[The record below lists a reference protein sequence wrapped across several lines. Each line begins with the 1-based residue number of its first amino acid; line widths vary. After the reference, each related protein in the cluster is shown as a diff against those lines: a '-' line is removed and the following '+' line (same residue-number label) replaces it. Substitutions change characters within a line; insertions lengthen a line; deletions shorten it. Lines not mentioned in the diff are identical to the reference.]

1 MSAKKQVTKDMIL
14 SAAFNM
20 MRCGGI
26 EAINVKALAK
36 ELNCSTQPIY
46 LSFSSMDDLRSELSA
61 KAIQYFLFKLK
72 SESSDLQFNL
82 YSMSYINFANNEKKI
97 FQFLFMRRNS
107 FAELKESLSLIIN
120 ESIISIMKKYSINYD
135 EAHRLHDQLWMHA
148 HGIASMIAT
157 DFCDWNMK
165 KAEDMLMEF
174 QICLREKYN
183 K

>member
-1 MSAKKQVTKDMIL
+1 MIL
-14 SAAFNM
+14 LYHIFRVLSIYF
-20 MRCGGI
+20 CGVLW
-26 EAINVKALAK
+26 EV
-36 ELNCSTQPIY
+36 TQ
-46 LSFSSMDDLRSELSA
+46 
-61 KAIQYFLFKLK
+61 
-72 SESSDLQFNL
+72 
-82 YSMSYINFANNEKKI
+82 
-97 FQFLFMRRNS
+97 
-107 FAELKESLSLIIN
+107 
-120 ESIISIMKKYSINYD
+120 YD